1 MTNDEL
7 VNALRQYCE
16 QCKADSE
23 PGKSIRAVAVALA
36 ELIAL
41 CERNKYGDQPAHKFT
56 GVNIRVTSEKLPRP
70 RPAPS
75 EHAKPTT
82 KPILQEK
89 PESQGTVEAAT
100 ALAKATEKVK
110 EATEANNIFEVLN
123 FVLVGVKPL
132 ICSIQREPNRFVKF
146 HEASH
151 ETRAG
156 DEESAPEAI
165 LGSPRVSGISTTARR
180 ASRARRD
187 FSRRFSKSS
196 GIKRSYTRL

>member
-1 MTNDEL
+1 
-7 VNALRQYCE
+7 
-16 QCKADSE
+16 
-23 PGKSIRAVAVALA
+23 VALA
-36 ELIAL
+36 ELVAL

-56 GVNIRVTSEKLPRP
+56 GANIRVTSKKLPQP

-75 EHAKPTT
+75 EHAKPAT

-89 PESQGTVEAAT
+89 PEPQGIVEAAT

-123 FVLVGVKPL
+123 FVLVGVEPL
-132 ICSIQREPNRFVKF
+132 VCSIQRERNRFVKF

-151 ETRAG
+151 EIRAG

-165 LGSPRVSGISTTARR
+165 LGSPGVGDINDSTTCLTGA
-180 ASRARRD
+180 D
-187 FSRRFSKSS
+187 GF
-196 GIKRSYTRL
+196 L